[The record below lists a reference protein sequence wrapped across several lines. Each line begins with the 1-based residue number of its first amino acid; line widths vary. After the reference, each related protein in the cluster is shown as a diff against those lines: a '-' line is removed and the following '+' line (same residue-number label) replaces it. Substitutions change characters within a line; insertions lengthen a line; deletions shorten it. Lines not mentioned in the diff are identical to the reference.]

1 MAENSTLAR
10 PYAKAAFESALQLK
24 QLEPWSKQL
33 AILASIS
40 QYEKVKL
47 LIVNPE
53 FSAANKVETLKQLA
67 GEALNEGGTN
77 LVNVLAENRRL
88 ALLVEISQ
96 QFQALKAEHEKTA
109 NVLVTSAF
117 SLSDS
122 QQKML
127 VEKMTAKL
135 SREVQVTVE
144 IDESLLG
151 GVVIR
156 SGDMVIDGSVRGK
169 LAKLAEAMNS

>member
-1 MAENSTLAR
+1 MAELSTLAR
-10 PYAKAAFESALQLK
+10 PYAKAAFNAALDSSQLDHWSA
-24 QLEPWSKQL
+24 QL
-33 AILASIS
+33 ATLAAIS
-40 QYEKVKL
+40 QHETVER

-53 FSAANKVETLKQLA
+53 LSAADKSITLKQLIGEPLNA
-67 GEALNEGGTN
+67 GGSN
-77 LVNVLAENRRL
+77 LVDVLAENRRL
-88 ALLVEISQ
+88 GLLAEISE
-96 QFQALKAEHEKTA
+96 QFEVLKAEQEKTA
-109 NVLVTSAF
+109 DVLVTSAF

>member
-1 MAENSTLAR
+1 MAELSTLAR
-10 PYAKAAFESALQLK
+10 PYAKAAFNAALDSSQQDHWSA
-24 QLEPWSKQL
+24 QL
-33 AILASIS
+33 ATLAAIS
-40 QYEKVKL
+40 QHETVER

-53 FSAANKVETLKQLA
+53 LSAADKSITLKQLIGEPLNA
-67 GEALNEGGTN
+67 GGSN
-77 LVNVLAENRRL
+77 LVDVLAENRRL
-88 ALLVEISQ
+88 GLLAEISE
-96 QFQALKAEHEKTA
+96 QFEVLKAEQEKTA
-109 NVLVTSAF
+109 DVLVTSAF